1 MRLDQHDDDERPAWL
16 RGFDALGLGLP
27 RHELLELL
35 AMREESAPFDHA
47 RLASFERDVDGDLYV
62 VGSKAE
68 TKRRPER
75 TSCAHWYAFVPGN
88 ALELACTERLLGARP
103 ARVRERA
110 RRALTFADRGPL
122 RPAPSGVYREAVV
135 VAGAMMALGESTRA
149 ATWLERLGDRD
160 ADVAWATTFGADD
173 ERLTVRHRGWT
184 GFRAAL
190 RMLAAGHDDDAI
202 ELAKRT
208 RQALAVFVDR
218 PAFALL
224 DAHTSLL
231 AAVAQRDA
239 LGMDH
244 AIDRTDV
251 AWRQV
256 FAQPGFE
263 LDVRVAIDFIGSGL
277 LAAAHE
283 RGIVA
288 ASKLAFGLPV
298 PEPAWVRGLV
308 VAERGA
314 SVESAPKRG
323 SLGRAFVESTS
334 VLRSDVECPACGT
347 ATRLPSTAL
356 HGSWPLLRR
365 WVASRGPLEA
375 WGTPYERVSRAARSS
390 EPSILTPPAAWSR
403 CPECAFVLLP
413 ILVVDEEDRTSWRLD
428 AADSWTRAA
437 ECTWAPSVTFETP
450 WRFAPDPVSAGL
462 LRWMIDDVT
471 R

>member
-1 MRLDQHDDDERPAWL
+1 MSFDLHDDERPAWL
-16 RGFDALGLGLP
+16 RGVDALGLGLP
-27 RHELLELL
+27 RHELVELL
-35 AMREESAPFDHA
+35 AMREESVPFDHA
-47 RLASFERDVDGDLYV
+47 RLASFERDVDGDLHL

-75 TSCAHWYAFVPGN
+75 TSCAHWYAFVPSN
-88 ALELACTERLLGARP
+88 SLELACIERLLGARP
-103 ARVRERA
+103 ARVLERV
-110 RRALTFADRGPL
+110 RRALVFADRGPL
-122 RPAPSGVYREAVV
+122 RPAPSGAYREAVV

-160 ADVAWATTFGADD
+160 ADVAWATPFGADD
-173 ERLTVRHRGWT
+173 ERLTVRHRGWA

-190 RMLAAGHDDDAI
+190 RALAAGDEDDAI

-208 RQALAVFVDR
+208 RQALAVFVER

-224 DAHTSLL
+224 DAHTALL
-231 AAVAQRDA
+231 AAVAQHDA
-239 LGMDH
+239 ESVDH
-244 AIDRTDV
+244 AIDRSDV

-288 ASKLAFGLPV
+288 ASKLAFGVPA
-298 PEPAWVRGLV
+298 PEPGWVRGLV

-314 SVESAPKRG
+314 SVESVPERVPFE
-323 SLGRAFVESTS
+323 RAFVESAS

-347 ATRLPSTAL
+347 ATRLPATAL
-356 HGSWPLLRR
+356 QGSWPLLRR

-375 WGTPYERVSRAARSS
+375 WGTLYERVSNARSS

-413 ILVVDEEDRTSWRLD
+413 ILVVDEEDRTAWRLD
-428 AADSWTRAA
+428 VADSWTRAA
-437 ECTWAPSVTFETP
+437 ECAWAPNVTFETP

-462 LRWMIDDVT
+462 LRWMVDDVT